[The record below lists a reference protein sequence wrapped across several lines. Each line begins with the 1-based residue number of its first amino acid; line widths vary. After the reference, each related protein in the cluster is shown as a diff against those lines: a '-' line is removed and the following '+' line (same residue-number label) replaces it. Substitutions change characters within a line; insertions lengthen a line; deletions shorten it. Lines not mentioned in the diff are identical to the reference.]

1 MAGLFERYRSAHH
14 PDQDVR
20 LPLAARYLKGEVQ
33 DAAAARVLRRRDRLL
48 RLEMESSSL
57 AGILIEPLSAA
68 CPDKKFILTVR
79 DVYTWCDSWIDHNV
93 NDPPESSSPWTALD
107 RIRLRVDE
115 VEPTRF
121 DSPLIDRGL
130 PPLACYFHLWAEH
143 NSRVLEVVPPT
154 RLLVVETSQ
163 ILAKTGELAV
173 WAGGSSRDAPH
184 RAWVDLLHTQE
195 ASRAGDA
202 RPVVRAGRRGPDLR
216 SADEPLL
223 PRGVVVVRSAG
234 QARVTAPSLAEETS
248 AAYFASTPDS

>member
-1 MAGLFERYRSAHH
+1 
-14 PDQDVR
+14 
-20 LPLAARYLKGEVQ
+20 
-33 DAAAARVLRRRDRLL
+33 
-48 RLEMESSSL
+48 MESSSL

-130 PPLACYFHLWAEH
+130 APLACYFHLWADH
-143 NSRVLEVVPPT
+143 NSRVLEVVPPS

-173 WAGGSSRDAPH
+173 WAGVPPGTLS
-184 RAWVDLLHTQE
+184 TE
-195 ASRAGDA
+195 
-202 RPVVRAGRRGPDLR
+202 RGWI
-216 SADEPLL
+216 
-223 PRGVVVVRSAG
+223 
-234 QARVTAPSLAEETS
+234 
-248 AAYFASTPDS
+248 FSTPRKHRVLATLDRSYVQDTADRICGPLMSRYFPEVSWS